1 VSLTGKWIN
10 LVYRVATGDW
20 KTKLLFAPIV
30 GLFFLGLIGCFIL
43 LSFVVDRSLHFPRI
57 SYSPWNQLVGGLVVA
72 FGLSLMLLSVSYF
85 VRSRGTPVP
94 LSPPPKLVTV
104 GPYRFVRNPMLT
116 GIFIQLFGLGILF
129 GSVSL
134 LLIFTPLFILMNVW
148 ELKKV
153 EEPELLKRLGKDYA
167 EYRER
172 VPMFFPWVRKKTY

>member
-1 VSLTGKWIN
+1 VSVTGKWIN
-10 LVYRVATGDW
+10 LIFRVATGDW
-20 KTKLLFAPIV
+20 KIKLLFAPMV
-30 GLFFLGLIGCFIL
+30 GAFYLGLIGCFIL
-43 LSFVVDRSLHFPRI
+43 LSFVVDRSLHAPRI
-57 SYSPWNQLVGGLVVA
+57 SYSPWNQFAGGLAVG
-72 FGLSLMLLSVSYF
+72 FGLFLMLLSVSYF
-85 VRSRGTPVP
+85 VRARGTPVP

-134 LLIFTPLFILMNVW
+134 LFISTPLFIAINVW

-153 EEPELLKRLGKDYA
+153 EEPELMKRLGKDYA

-172 VPMFFPWVRKKTY
+172 VPMFFPCFRKET